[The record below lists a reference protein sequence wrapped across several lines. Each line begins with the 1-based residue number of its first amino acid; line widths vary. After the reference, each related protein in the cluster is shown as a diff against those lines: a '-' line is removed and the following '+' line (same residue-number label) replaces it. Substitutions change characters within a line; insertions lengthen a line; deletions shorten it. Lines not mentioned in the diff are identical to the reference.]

1 MKFRRLQLVEIE
13 VLALLGLV
21 ALCFGCSLTSY
32 FLADDIW
39 QVNYISKIAGGQWDI
54 LLRNFFGNFLDIPSS
69 ALYRPLVVVS
79 MVFDFSLWKTNATGW
94 FATNLLL
101 YTTNVVLVFFLG
113 WTLKSE
119 GVADVFPFFCALL
132 FAVYPLHCE
141 PVCWL
146 AGRSDLICTF
156 WFLLSFIFCG
166 KALPSRSKTLK
177 IFSLISFAFCLL
189 SKEMGIVFPAVIS
202 IFAFLWAESRDKIVQ
217 RLRFCIFWSSPYWL
231 MLAVYFVLRLKFLGT
246 LTGGYTDAVGL
257 VMQSTWLARFS
268 DWKNVFRIFYP
279 FRDQFVLSVAGIIG
293 LTLAYIASCLQTR
306 LSNAAKELTL
316 LLFWLVLAILPIL
329 SMWGIGPNLE
339 AGRIYF
345 LASVPFCMLLGL
357 FLAGIQRKLI
367 RNLWLFCIVLFWSV
381 SARNVS
387 EVWAAA
393 GTEVRNICS
402 EAIQLCKSKSGRFAI
417 LPLPK
422 ERDGALL
429 LTNGGMFL
437 KLLQPPYNSVSF
449 ADRFIVFDR
458 VFTEPDYLID
468 PIRFRETLQQ
478 ADVTGP
484 YLWKNNN
491 FQLLSYESSS
501 NRESAIKP
509 RQIAI
514 KSSSGKT
521 IRQVSGSEKISIF
534 NVPEPQY
541 LEITDLQLCPLD
553 VDFFQFRVSTLEK
566 NKTHFAYVSWGMP
579 NFSPVRDENGL
590 SSASYECGS
599 KKIVNVPFSN
609 CWKWFATPKISAIRV
624 ALPGVKMAE
633 IEEIQLI
640 TSKKI
645 SPKIEIRAQPN
656 ALGLFY
662 LRDESINLAINCSEV
677 NGSQSAL
684 IQVSKPNFFF
694 ESFSPDRQLEAVETS
709 IVLKSSKGNFT
720 ITPSICQQKGYYQFR
735 CRALDGDGNP
745 LGVWSSCATV
755 YRP

>member
-1 MKFRRLQLVEIE
+1 VKLRRLQLVEIE

-39 QVNYISKIAGGQWDI
+39 QVNYISKIAAGQWDI
-54 LLRNFFGNFLDIPSS
+54 LLRNFVGNFLDIPSS

-79 MVFDFSLWKTNATGW
+79 MVFDFFLWKTNSIGW

-101 YTTNVVLVFFLG
+101 YTANVFLVFFLAR
-113 WTLKSE
+113 TLKSE
-119 GVADVFPFFCALL
+119 GVADVFPFFCASL

-166 KALPSRSKTLK
+166 KALLRQSKRLK
-177 IFSLISFAFCLL
+177 IFSLASFVFCLL
-189 SKEMGIVFPAVIS
+189 SKEMSIVLPAVAS
-202 IFAFLWAESRDKIVQ
+202 ILAFLWAKKPAKMVQ
-217 RLRFCIFWSSPYWL
+217 RLRFSIFWSSPYWL

-246 LTGGYTDAVGL
+246 LMGGYTDAVGL
-257 VMQSTWLARFS
+257 VMQSTWLVRLT

-279 FRDQFVLSVAGIIG
+279 FRDQFFLSFVGIIV
-293 LTLAYIASCLQTR
+293 LTLAYIGSVLQTR
-306 LSNAAKELTL
+306 LSNASKELIL
-316 LLFWLVLAILPIL
+316 MVFWLTFSILPIL
-329 SMWGIGPNLE
+329 PMWGLGPNLE

-345 LASVPFCMLLGL
+345 LASVPLCMLLGL
-357 FLAGIQRKLI
+357 FLAGIQRKWA
-367 RNLWLFCIVLFWSV
+367 RNLCLFCIAFFWSI
-381 SARNVS
+381 SARDVS

-393 GTEVRNICS
+393 GAEVRNLCS
-402 EAIQLCKSKSGRFAI
+402 EAVQLCKSKSGKFAI

-422 ERDGALL
+422 EKDGALL

-437 KLLQPPYNSVSF
+437 KLLQPPYNSDSF
-449 ADRFIVFDR
+449 TDRFIVFDR

-468 PIRFRETLQQ
+468 PIRFRGALQQ

-484 YLWKNNN
+484 YLWKNNG
-491 FQLLSYESSS
+491 FHLISYVSSL
-501 NRESAIKP
+501 NKESAIKP
-509 RQIAI
+509 RQIAV
-514 KSSSGKT
+514 KSRSGKT
-521 IRQVSGSEKISIF
+521 IRQIKASEKLSIS

-541 LEITDLQLCPLD
+541 LEITDMLLCPFD
-553 VDFFQFRVSTLEK
+553 VDFLQFRINTPEK
-566 NKTHFAYVSWGMP
+566 NKTHFAYVSWGTP

-599 KKIVNVPFSN
+599 KIVTVPLSN
-609 CWKWFATPKISAIRV
+609 RWKWFATPKISAIRV
-624 ALPGVKMAE
+624 ALPDVKMAE
-633 IEEIQLI
+633 IEDLQLI

-645 SPKIEIRAQPN
+645 SPKIEIKAKPN

-662 LRDESINLAINCSEV
+662 LRDESINLTVDSSEV
-677 NGSQSAL
+677 KGSQGIL
-684 IQVSKPNFFF
+684 MQVSKCNFFF
-694 ESFSPDRQLEAVETS
+694 ESFSPDRQSDAVETS
-709 IVLKSSKGNFT
+709 MDLKSSKANFT
-720 ITPSICQQKGYYQFR
+720 ITPSICRQKGYYQLR
-735 CRALDGDGNP
+735 CRALNRDGNP
-745 LGVWSSCATV
+745 LGMWSNCVIV